1 MVVSSSEAAAEHP
14 AKGTTETVGAAARS
28 TPGTEPRTAGP
39 GTQGSHTGEPLS
51 VWVQRLHSDWPSPL
65 LFIQV
70 TETSPSKST
79 TIEQQGTEVTF
90 VTPGSD
96 SELVGSAVKR

>member
-51 VWVQRLHSDWPSPL
+51 V
-65 LFIQV
+65 
-70 TETSPSKST
+70 
-79 TIEQQGTEVTF
+79 
-90 VTPGSD
+90 
-96 SELVGSAVKR
+96 